1 MSKFYNSKLDLYPIK
16 NKVSNTLDNNDSPI
30 IQNYLR
36 TNPNNI
42 NQININHSRYWNEDG
57 KMIDRYY
64 QFMNGMDGRIQICP
78 DKLLLKNNNN
88 IIESFGG
95 GGRSGGGGG
104 RGGEGGARM
113 GGSGGRMGG
122 GDGARMG
129 GGGGARIG
137 RGGARIGRGGR
148 IRGGRRDGRGW
159 RFWKHGGYNR
169 GGYGGYYPYWSN
181 WYYTPFLAA
190 PYLYSNEEV
199 NLEDNNLN
207 KSLDWINFNNIL
219 IFILVIIII
228 IILLRK

>member
-78 DKLLLKNNNN
+78 DKLLQKNNNN

-95 GGRSGGGGG
+95 GGRGGG
-104 RGGEGGARM
+104 RGGG
-113 GGSGGRMGG
+113 
-122 GDGARMG
+122 GARMG

-137 RGGARIGRGGR
+137 RGGRIG
-148 IRGGRRDGRGW
+148 GGRRDGRGW

-181 WYYTPFLAA
+181 WYYTPFLAT
-190 PYLYSNEEV
+190 PYLYSNKQV
-199 NLEDNNLN
+199 NLEDNNEN
-207 KSLDWINFNNIL
+207 KSLNWINFNNIL